1 MDMGEQIF
9 TDAVNHLQEELMET
23 LKESFENMI
32 QQVIQGLIEQIIES
46 IAMMAIG
53 QTITAAIGAYTPL
66 LVIAK
71 NVVGVIN
78 DLLDA
83 LNLGL

>member
-1 MDMGEQIF
+1 
-9 TDAVNHLQEELMET
+9 
-23 LKESFENMI
+23 MI
-32 QQVIQGLIEQIIES
+32 QQVIQGLIEQVIES
-46 IAMMAIG
+46 IVMMGIG
-53 QTITAAIGAYTPL
+53 QTITAALGAYTPL